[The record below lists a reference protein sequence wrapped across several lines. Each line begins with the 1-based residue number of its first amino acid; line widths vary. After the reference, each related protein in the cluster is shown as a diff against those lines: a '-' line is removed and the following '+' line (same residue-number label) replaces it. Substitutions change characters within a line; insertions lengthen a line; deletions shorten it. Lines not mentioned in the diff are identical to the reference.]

1 MLLCAHCK
9 SQFTCAMQVMM
20 YNLVVK
26 IKHAQ
31 SVDCILQPFLYVE
44 ETRTQLLYYIVVPGE
59 DIRPEILPE
68 N

>member
-1 MLLCAHCK
+1 MK
-9 SQFTCAMQVMM
+9 VMM
-20 YNLVVK
+20 YNLFAN

-44 ETRTQLLYYIVVPGE
+44 ETRTQLLYHIVVPGE

-68 N
+68 Q